1 MTAICLKVRQSRRG
15 VRLGR
20 YLGGLAS
27 LGLLCGLLM
36 ARPGNAQTVAD
47 FYTGRTI
54 NVYVGFSPGG
64 AYDIYARLLARFMGS
79 HLPGHPTPV
88 PQNMAGAGGLS
99 LANYLYNVAAEDGT
113 AFGTNSVVRPLSRH
127 RYSAPALV
135 MIPGKFFWLGSVAP
149 ETVLCA
155 VWSASPIVT
164 WDDMMHKD
172 FVMGG
177 TAPGAD
183 TDDYSSVL
191 KNMFGAKLK
200 LVSGYP
206 GGNELN
212 IAMERGEIDGR
223 CGWSWSAIKLTNLSW
238 VNEKKMRLL
247 VQMGPSKEPEL
258 PDVPWIMDFATNDR
272 DRQMLDLLL
281 ARQVAAWPFIA
292 PPGLP
297 EDRKTALRQAFDDTM
312 RDPGF
317 LAETKRSGLIVNPVD
332 GGKIDAL
339 IAELYRI
346 PQDVVDAARI
356 TAGLGAR

>member
-20 YLGGLAS
+20 YLGGLAA
-27 LGLLCGLLM
+27 LGLLCSVLM

-47 FYTGRTI
+47 FYAGRII
-54 NVYVGFSPGG
+54 NVYVGFSSGG

-79 HLPGHPTPV
+79 HLPGHPTLV
-88 PQNMAGAGGLS
+88 PQNMAGAGGLT
-99 LANYLYNVAAEDGT
+99 LANFLYNVAAEDGT
-113 AFGTNSVVRPLSRH
+113 AFGTFSRGLITTPLLGTGA
-127 RYSAPALV
+127 RYDST
-135 MIPGKFFWLGSVAP
+135 KFFWLGSVAP
-149 ETVLCA
+149 ETDLCA
-155 VWSASPIVT
+155 VWSASPVAT

-223 CGWSWSAIKLTNLSW
+223 CGWSWSAIKLTNLSGQ
-238 VNEKKMRLL
+238 R
-247 VQMGPSKEPEL
+247 KEDE
-258 PDVPWIMDFATNDR
+258 
-272 DRQMLDLLL
+272 
-281 ARQVAAWPFIA
+281 VACADGTEQGAGA
-292 PPGLP
+292 P
-297 EDRKTALRQAFDDTM
+297 
-312 RDPGF
+312 
-317 LAETKRSGLIVNPVD
+317 
-332 GGKIDAL
+332 
-339 IAELYRI
+339 
-346 PQDVVDAARI
+346 
-356 TAGLGAR
+356 